1 MDVLEE
7 KVAEIKSVLTRAA
20 KSRSIVRYP
29 KIYSLFEDDEN
40 KTIIWATFEQACRE
54 IADPSEAIYGV
65 LMRIKST
72 ELPQDGFF
80 DLFKNMRPEKYKE
93 LTGSYSASSNM
104 IDPEKMAEI
113 VKLESETVYNHAAKN
128 L

>member
-65 LMRIKST
+65 LMSCLRTAFSTFSKTCAQRNIKNS
-72 ELPQDGFF
+72 PV
-80 DLFKNMRPEKYKE
+80 R
-93 LTGSYSASSNM
+93 
-104 IDPEKMAEI
+104 
-113 VKLESETVYNHAAKN
+113 TVHLAI
-128 L
+128 

>member
-65 LMRIKST
+65 LMKTCAQRNIKNS
-72 ELPQDGFF
+72 PV
-80 DLFKNMRPEKYKE
+80 R
-93 LTGSYSASSNM
+93 
-104 IDPEKMAEI
+104 
-113 VKLESETVYNHAAKN
+113 TVHLAI
-128 L
+128 